1 MAKIAALLAVAAQL
15 RDASA
20 QLEEHG
26 DETSANMRRHVEQAL
41 AFAPT
46 EPAEAP
52 SRDGGDFEP
61 GTSIGGDLS
70 QGDVLR
76 ENAQLQE
83 KLAGLEQRQENERLR
98 ARIAELENGTRSNN
112 G

>member
-1 MAKIAALLAVAAQL
+1 MAKVHALLAVAATLREASSQL
-15 RDASA
+15 AE
-20 QLEEHG
+20 LG
-26 DETSANMRRHVEQAL
+26 DETSANMRRHVEHAL
-41 AFAPT
+41 AHAPS
-46 EPAEAP
+46 EPVEAP
-52 SRDGGDFEP
+52 SSDAGDFEP
-61 GTSIGGDLS
+61 GTSIGGNLS

-98 ARIAELENGTRSNN
+98 ARIAELEAGTRSN